1 MSLNSRRKGA
11 NGELELVKELKKYG
25 YDAKRPAQYQGN
37 TGQCADVTGLQ
48 GIHIECKRVEQ
59 LRLKEW
65 MEQAIHDAQAE
76 GKGNLPAVFHRKN
89 RDRWYVTMCLDDW
102 LTMYGL
108 CDTTELYGGWE

>member
-1 MSLNSRRKGA
+1 MSINSRRKGA
-11 NGELELVKELKKYG
+11 KGELELVKELKKYG
-25 YDAKRPAQYQGN
+25 YDVTRPAQYRGN
-37 TGQCADVTGLQ
+37 TGNASDVEGLQ

-102 LTMYGL
+102 LTLYGL
-108 CDTTELYGGWE
+108 CDMTELYGGWE